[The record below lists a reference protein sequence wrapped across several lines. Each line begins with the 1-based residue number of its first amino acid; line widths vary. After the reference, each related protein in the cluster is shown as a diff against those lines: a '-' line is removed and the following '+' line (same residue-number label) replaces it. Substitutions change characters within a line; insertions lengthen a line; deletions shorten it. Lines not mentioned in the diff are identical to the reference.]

1 MTRPPAPADGLA
13 REVRLHVFQ
22 RAADTGVV
30 PQPSQI
36 AAALARP
43 QAEVEQALKQ
53 LAAGKVLILAPNDG
67 NIWAANP
74 FCAVPS
80 GFRVDARGRTY
91 WGICIWD
98 ALGIVAA
105 LGADAVIRAPCGDCG
120 DPMLL
125 EIARGTLKQSEGLIH
140 FAVPAHHWWD
150 NIGFT

>member
-67 NIWAANP
+67 NIWLPIP
-74 FCAVPS
+74 FVPYPLAS
-80 GFRVDARGRTY
+80 GSMLVAGRTGASAFGTRSGSSRHSGRMQLSAHPAATVATLCY
-91 WGICIWD
+91 WRSHAG
-98 ALGIVAA
+98 
-105 LGADAVIRAPCGDCG
+105 
-120 DPMLL
+120 
-125 EIARGTLKQSEGLIH
+125 H
-140 FAVPAHHWWD
+140 
-150 NIGFT
+150 

>member
-98 ALGIVAA
+98 AR
-105 LGADAVIRAPCGDCG
+105 DR
-120 DPMLL
+120 
-125 EIARGTLKQSEGLIH
+125 RGTRGGCSYPRTLRRLWRPYATGDRTRDIE
-140 FAVPAHHWWD
+140 
-150 NIGFT
+150 TE